1 MITKGV
7 VETRKI
13 AQELAKKSK
22 GRIFALVG
30 ELGAGKTTF
39 VQAFLKALGVKG
51 RVMSPTFVIMRNY
64 QLKDGRKVYHL
75 DGYRIKEEKE
85 LVSLGFKDL
94 IKDPN
99 NIILIEWAD
108 RVKKLLPPE
117 TIWLEFEHG
126 KNSKERIIKIK
137 K

>member
-1 MITKGV
+1 MIAHGV
-7 VETRKI
+7 SATRKI
-13 AQELAKKSK
+13 AQQLAKKSK

-39 VQAFLKALGVKG
+39 VQAFLKELGVKG
-51 RVMSPTFVIMRNY
+51 RVMSPTFVIMRSY
-64 QLKDGRKVYHL
+64 QLKDGRKAYHL
-75 DGYRIKEEKE
+75 DGYRIKKAKE
-85 LVSLGFKDL
+85 LIDLGFKEL
-94 IKDPN
+94 IKDSN

-126 KNSKERIIKIK
+126 KNSRERVIKIK

>member
-1 MITKGV
+1 MIVHGITA
-7 VETRKI
+7 TRKI
-13 AQELAKKSK
+13 AQQLAQKSK

-30 ELGAGKTTF
+30 DLGAGKTTF

-51 RVMSPTFVIMRNY
+51 RVMSPTFVIMRSY
-64 QLKDGRKVYHL
+64 KLKDGRKAYHL
-75 DGYRIKEEKE
+75 DGYRIKKDKE
-85 LVSLGFKDL
+85 FVDLGFKEL
-94 IKDPN
+94 IKDPK

-117 TIWLEFEHG
+117 TIWLEFKHG
-126 KNSKERIIKIK
+126 KNSRERVIKIK

>member
-1 MITKGV
+1 MIAHGITA
-7 VETRKI
+7 TRKI
-13 AQELAKKSK
+13 AQQLAQKSK

-30 ELGAGKTTF
+30 DLGAGKTTF

-51 RVMSPTFVIMRNY
+51 RVMSPTFVIMRSY
-64 QLKDGRKVYHL
+64 KLKDGRKAYHL
-75 DGYRIKEEKE
+75 DGYRIKKDKE
-85 LVSLGFKDL
+85 FIDLGFKEL
-94 IKDPN
+94 IKDPK

-126 KNSKERIIKIK
+126 KNSRERVIKIK

>member
-1 MITKGV
+1 MIVHGITA
-7 VETRKI
+7 TRKI
-13 AQELAKKSK
+13 AQQLAQKSK

-30 ELGAGKTTF
+30 DLGAGKTTF
-39 VQAFLKALGVKG
+39 VQAFLKELGVKG
-51 RVMSPTFVIMRNY
+51 RVMSPTFVIMRSY
-64 QLKDGRKVYHL
+64 KLKDGRKAYHL
-75 DGYRIKEEKE
+75 DGYRIKKDKE
-85 LVSLGFKDL
+85 FVDLGFKEL
-94 IKDPN
+94 IKDPK

-126 KNSKERIIKIK
+126 KNSRERVIKIK

>member
-7 VETRKI
+7 VETKKV

-22 GRIFALVG
+22 GRIFALKG
-30 ELGAGKTTF
+30 DLGAGKTTF

-51 RVMSPTFVIMRNY
+51 RVLSPTFVIMRSY
-64 QLKDGRKVYHL
+64 QLKDGRRVHHL
-75 DGYRIKEEKE
+75 DAYRIKKDKE
-85 LVSLGFKDL
+85 LVDLGFKDL
-94 IKDPN
+94 IKDKN

-108 RVKKLLPPE
+108 RIKKLLPTE

-126 KNSKERIIKIK
+126 KSSKERVIKIK